1 MKRKQEKLFEQQK
14 KFRNVESDKKMF
26 AEETINLIKKQKM
39 TIDKMR
45 KENEALKE
53 LIVRVD

>member
-45 KENEALKE
+45 KENEALK
-53 LIVRVD
+53 

>member
-14 KFRNVESDKKMF
+14 KFRSVESDKKMF